1 MLMIQIAAAVLLVL
15 GSALIFRALLE
26 IDAPTRPAGVA
37 RRHLQ
42 ACGARIRDPPCPRQP
57 EAPC

>member
-26 IDAPTRPAGVA
+26 LDAPTRPGRVA
-37 RRHLQ
+37 RRRLRPVEPESEMHLPK
-42 ACGARIRDPPCPRQP
+42 AA
-57 EAPC
+57 

>member
-26 IDAPTRPAGVA
+26 IDAPTRPAGVV
-37 RRHLQ
+37 RRHL
-42 ACGARIRDPPCPRQP
+42 RPVEP
-57 EAPC
+57 ESEVHLPKAA